1 MLFDKVQSPY
11 WDDLIDFLDN
21 NLKNSTSNIN
31 NTQSET
37 KNKLI
42 KIVDILG
49 RDRNTKNNTLLF
61 YIYNNGTVEKKMIL
75 K

>member
-1 MLFDKVQSPY
+1 MKRIY
-11 WDDLIDFLDN
+11 NIKTLIDFLDN
-21 NLKNSTSNIN
+21 NLKNSTSNIT